1 MKDPISFY
9 RLQLDVVPLQTIKH
23 ESAWNKINQKPR
35 ISTSKGVQQNECW
48 KQDKKV
54 EKIENIDKK
63 GSSKWDHV
71 KGGVEG
77 RRVKRAP

>member
-9 RLQLDVVPLQTIKH
+9 RLQLDVVPLDTTKH

-35 ISTSKGVQQNECW
+35 ISTSKGVQQNQCW

-63 GSSKWDHV
+63 GSSKWDLIS
-71 KGGVEG
+71 GIM
-77 RRVKRAP
+77 